1 MRLNRRAL
9 WLAGAPRFC
18 RGGDAH
24 FLHHAS
30 SELPDGL
37 QNSSELGR
45 DLPVYLA
52 RHHMTQDFA
61 IGELLEPAP
70 EFAGTGLFGRLR
82 TSQLRALCP
91 AVRCRGGMIGG
102 TGFASPHEAGW
113 SIAELWLAAPNHQP
127 DDRNGPDKI

>member
-91 AVRCRGGMIGG
+91 AVRCRGGMIGE

-113 SIAELWLAAPNHQP
+113 SIAEGWRVAPT
-127 DDRNGPDKI
+127 